1 MSSEFRQVMT
11 ATFLPTDDEDLH
23 RMKMVIDPGG
33 DLNLRMLLRLFLLQ
47 GEMHVLKY
55 DERTNLLEVRSWSG
69 RDVNLRSPRSV
80 LIEDVE
86 PETAEEQ
93 GIA

>member
-1 MSSEFRQVMT
+1 MSDEYRKVMT
-11 ATFLPTDDEDLH
+11 AAFVPTDDEQLH

-55 DERTNLLEVRSWSG
+55 DERTNLLEVCSWSG
-69 RDVNLRSPRSV
+69 RHGREEAVEV
-80 LIEDVE
+80 IVEDME
-86 PETAEEQ
+86 DAL
-93 GIA
+93 

>member
-1 MSSEFRQVMT
+1 MSEEYRKVMT
-11 ATFLPTDDEDLH
+11 ATFVPTDNEDLH

-55 DERTNLLEVRSWSG
+55 DERTNLLEVTSWSG
-69 RDVNLRSPRSV
+69 REQNLRQPHGV
-80 LIEDVE
+80 VIEDVE
-86 PETAEEQ
+86 PETLEEQ
-93 GIA
+93 GIQ